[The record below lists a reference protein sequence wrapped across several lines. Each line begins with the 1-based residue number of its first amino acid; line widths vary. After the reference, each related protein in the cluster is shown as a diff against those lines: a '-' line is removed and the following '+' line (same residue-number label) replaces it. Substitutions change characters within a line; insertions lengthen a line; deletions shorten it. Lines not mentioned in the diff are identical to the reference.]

1 MGESTPFKN
10 IEESSSIDF
19 MLRNVQQHHIQLSLM
34 ADQKAS
40 IIIAA
45 TSIVFTISLS
55 KLDSQHIVWGLVSL
69 GVFSFVALVFAILS
83 LAPVFR
89 APKPTEPH
97 SRHFN
102 PLFFGHFTELNL
114 DQYYG
119 KMEAM
124 MKDQA
129 LIYEALVRDI
139 YQLGRV
145 LKDSKYKYL
154 RISYRT
160 FFIGLIL
167 SAVFFV
173 VQFAGSVQ

>member
-10 IEESSSIDF
+10 LEASTSIDY

-55 KLDSQHIVWGLVSL
+55 RLDSQHLVWGLVSL

-83 LAPVFR
+83 LSPVFR
-89 APKPTEPH
+89 ATRPMDPQSPG
-97 SRHFN
+97 FN
-102 PLFFGHFTELNL
+102 PLFFGHFTDLSL
-114 DQYYG
+114 DQYCG
-119 KMEAM
+119 RMEEI

-129 LIYEALVRDI
+129 SIYEALVKDI
-139 YQLGRV
+139 YQVGTV
-145 LKDSKYKYL
+145 LKDSKYRHL
-154 RISYRT
+154 RVSYRT
-160 FFIGLIL
+160 FFAGLVL
-167 SAVFFV
+167 SVVLFA
-173 VQFAGSVQ
+173 VQFAGSV